1 MTCQK
6 PGLSVTKTPDAQ
18 NINAGE
24 DVVFTVQVDNAG
36 PGTAKGVTVSDTL
49 PAGTAGAWVEDPD
62 NPDCEIAGGVLNCD
76 FGDLAA
82 GASESVTVKA
92 PTDGDNC
99 GVYDNTASYTAGN
112 APNGSDDGQVTCLQ
126 PNLSVTKTGNG
137 NIKAG
142 EDVVFTI
149 QVSNAGPGVAKN
161 VALTDDL
168 PSGIAGDLEGNW
180 EITNQPAGDPC
191 AVTVPIA
198 GNTLTCDFGDL
209 AANASVS
216 VTVRAATDNAECTTY
231 DNTATAS
238 PTNGSGASDS
248 DTVVC
253 TQIKPDIVLKKKAN
267 KKTVRPGNK
276 VKYTITVKNTKKGSV
291 AKNLKVCDKLP
302 SQMTVVKKGKKAYFD
317 NGKLCWNVKRL
328 PYSKN
333 GKSFSYTAK
342 VNNNTNPGAKLKNV
356 VTVGNKKATQTVRV
370 KRPKVINRPKRV
382 PVTG

>member
-36 PGTAKGVTVSDTL
+36 PGTAKGVQVSDTL
-49 PAGTAGAWVEDPD
+49 PGGTAGAWVEDPD

-82 GASESVTVKA
+82 GASKTVTVKA

-99 GVYDNTASYTAGN
+99 TTYNNTATASSTN
-112 APNGSDDGQVTCLQ
+112 APNDSDDGQVTCQ
-126 PNLSVTKTGNG
+126 KPNLSVTKTGNG

-142 EDVVFTI
+142 ENVKFTI
-149 QVSNAGPGVAKN
+149 NVSNAGPGVAKN
-161 VALTDDL
+161 VALTDEL
-168 PSGIAGDLEGNW
+168 PSGTAGDW
-180 EITNQPAGDPC
+180 EITNRLDIEDPC
-191 AVTVPIA
+191 AIA
-198 GNTLTCDFGDL
+198 GNTLTCNFGDL

-216 VTVRAATDNAECTTY
+216 VTVRAATSDAKCTTY

-302 SQMTVVKKGKKAYFD
+302 PQMTVIKKGKKAYFD

-328 PYSKN
+328 KYSKN
-333 GKSFSYTAK
+333 GKSFSYVAK

-356 VTVGNKKATQTVRV
+356 VTVGNKKATKTVRV
-370 KRPKVINRPKRV
+370 KKPKVINRPKRV